1 VKNHRSEFS
10 VKKMCRVLGV
20 SRSGYYIWGKHSKS
34 NRQRENERLL
44 MYIRDAFIKG
54 RGTYGSPRVT
64 AELQAHG
71 IECSKKRVAH
81 LMKSHGIKAK
91 TKRKFKAT
99 KKSKHEFLVADNL
112 LGRRFSTDVANKVWV
127 SDITLIWTREG
138 WLYLAAI
145 LDVFNRKIIGWSMD
159 NRLSHEILADALR
172 KAIRQRRP
180 KAGVMF
186 HSDRGTQ
193 YTSYAF
199 QELME
204 KYGFIQSMNSSG
216 NCYDNALMESFFH
229 TLKTELVYFEKYQ
242 TKQEARGSIFEYIE
256 VFYNCVRRHSSLN
269 YCSPAEFERKACVT

>member
-1 VKNHRSEFS
+1 MENHRSEFS
-10 VKKMCRVLGV
+10 VKKMCRVLVV
-20 SRSGYYIWGKHSKS
+20 SRSGYYIWGKHRKS
-34 NRQRENERLL
+34 DRQREDEHLL
-44 MYIRDAFIKG
+44 VYIRDAFEKG

-64 AELQAHG
+64 AELQANG
-71 IECSKKRVAH
+71 IECSRKRVAH

-91 TKRKFKAT
+91 TKRRFKAT
-99 KKSKHEFLVADNL
+99 KKSKHDFLVADNL
-112 LGRRFSTDVANKVWV
+112 LNQRFSTDVTNKVWV
-127 SDITLIWTREG
+127 SDITFIWTREG

-172 KAIRQRRP
+172 KAIRQCRP
-180 KAGVMF
+180 KAGVLF

-204 KYGFIQSMNSSG
+204 EYGFIRSMNSSG

-242 TKQEARGSIFEYIE
+242 TRQEARGSIFEYIE

-269 YCSPAEFERKACVT
+269 YCSPSEFERKACVT

>member
-1 VKNHRSEFS
+1 MENHRSEFS

-20 SRSGYYIWGKHSKS
+20 SRSGYYIWGKHGKS
-34 NRQRENERLL
+34 DRQRENERLL
-44 MYIRDAFIKG
+44 VYIRDAFGKG

-64 AELQAHG
+64 AELQANG
-71 IECSKKRVAH
+71 IKCSRKRVAH

-91 TKRKFKAT
+91 TKRRFKAT

-112 LGRRFSTDVANKVWV
+112 LNQRFSTDVANKVWV
-127 SDITLIWTREG
+127 SDITFIWTREG

-159 NRLSHEILADALR
+159 NRLSHEVLADALH